1 MLGRSEQCLVWVN
14 VCSLLSTM
22 STLLD
27 ALWTIKL
34 SSLTGGNRWYFQ
46 LCMCVLYTVLFYP
59 FLWLFSWHWVIS
71 SYMCWLTLFNI
82 WRDLQQIYRFSLYEA
97 IFFPDTLLYS
107 SNLGFLGLS
116 TPSPQFWRSPGLF
129 LSLLS
134 LHYGSSCKIV
144 YWGNHRTQL
153 VCFPFLKGHS
163 SLLFSI
169 LKYIVL

>member
-1 MLGRSEQCLVWVN
+1 MLTVEYYEYAAWCSVN
-14 VCSLLSTM
+14 YQAFQFGWWQQVIFSALHVC
-22 STLLD
+22 
-27 ALWTIKL
+27 ALYYSFL
-34 SSLTGGNRWYFQ
+34 
-46 LCMCVLYTVLFYP
+46 P
-59 FLWLFSWHWVIS
+59 FLVVVFLALGHFFIHVLINSVQYLKGPSAHLQILPVWSYLFSWYS
-71 SYMCWLTLFNI
+71 F
-82 WRDLQQIYRFSLYEA
+82 
-97 IFFPDTLLYS
+97 LYS

-134 LHYGSSCKIV
+134 LHYGSSRKIV
-144 YWGNHRTQL
+144 YWGSHRTQL